1 MSKCQS
7 GAIFSERVLSAGS
20 RSAVQ
25 SATARVLLI
34 DDDAMWRY
42 LTSSALRERGFEV
55 QEADSAADLL
65 ERLAQWRPQLIILD
79 ALMPSLDGFAA
90 CRLVRDCPEHTL
102 LPVLMMT
109 SLDDESAISRAYEA
123 GASDFFI
130 KSTHWALL
138 AERVRHLLRMAEM
151 QHDLRSSHQRLAE
164 AQSVGGVGSFELDVE
179 SGVLSGAPGSFV
191 MFGFNENLT
200 AVQVAQLRMLADPAC
215 LPALDQAMRDTII
228 HHLPLNCEFSVRVP
242 DGGIRLVRIEASPVV
257 NDAGRVTMLTGVTHD
272 VTEKREAQDELTRM
286 ARFDRLTGLPNRA
299 SFLAQ
304 CAEAIAAA
312 RAGGWSVAVAV
323 ADIDRFAHVNERFGQ
338 IGGDDLLCQMSRR
351 LDFALN
357 GAAARHD
364 PAHRPILARLAG
376 DDFAVLLPC
385 VHDVGEVDTRLERLH
400 ETMRQPIDLA
410 GGLCMVSAS
419 MGVAL
424 YPRDGDSAGLLLS
437 RADLATSTV
446 KAQGRNGVHWYSP
459 ALDQKGQV
467 KLELAADLRRAIER
481 GELELH
487 YQPIVDVERRVL
499 HGVEALMRWRK
510 PGALVSP
517 ADFIPL
523 AEETGMIIPMGEWA
537 IYQACRQ
544 LSQWQS
550 EGIDVGLVA
559 INLPSAHFE
568 RLSLLRTVQRAMG
581 DYGLPPGSLELELT
595 ETGLVRDLDRTL
607 PKLIALRDAGVAIA
621 IDDFGTGYS
630 SLAYLARLPAAQ
642 LKIDRSFVSEMG
654 VSPQADTI
662 VRAIVALGR
671 GLGLELVAEGVET
684 VAQAHQLQALGCTL
698 MQGYLFA
705 RPVPPASLRETMES
719 ALRAVDRAVLREV
732 AGSSSDELPSRR
744 PIPQSTNPLRTA

>member
-1 MSKCQS
+1 
-7 GAIFSERVLSAGS
+7 
-20 RSAVQ
+20 
-25 SATARVLLI
+25 
-34 DDDAMWRY
+34 MWRY
-42 LTSSALRERGFEV
+42 LTSSALRDRGFEV

-65 ERLAQWRPQLIILD
+65 ERLAQWRPHLVILD
-79 ALMPSLDGFAA
+79 ALMPGLDGFAA

-109 SLDDESAISRAYEA
+109 SLDDESAISRAYDA

-138 AERVRHLLRMAEM
+138 GERVRHLLRMAEM

-164 AQSVGGVGSFELDVE
+164 AQSAGGVGSFEFDIE
-179 SGVLSGAPGSFV
+179 SGVLSGTPGSFS

-200 AVQVAQLRMLADPAC
+200 AVQIAQLRALAEPDS
-215 LPALDQAMRDTII
+215 LPALEQAMRDAII
-228 HHLPLNCEFSVRVP
+228 QRGPLNCEFSVRIP
-242 DGGIRLVRIEASPVV
+242 DSGVRLVRIEATPVV
-257 NDAGRVTMLTGVTHD
+257 NDAGRVTVLTGVMHD

-338 IGGDDLLCQMSRR
+338 IGGDDLLCQMSRG

-364 PAHRPILARLAG
+364 VAPVHRPMLARLAG

-467 KLELAADLRRAIER
+467 KLELAADLRRAIEQ
-481 GELELH
+481 GEVELH

-510 PGALVSP
+510 PGTLVSP

-544 LSQWQS
+544 LSQWHA
-550 EGIDVGLVA
+550 EGIDLGMVA

-568 RLSLLRTVQRAMG
+568 RLSLLHTVQRAMG
-581 DYGLPPGSLELELT
+581 DHGLPPGSLELELT

-630 SLAYLARLPAAQ
+630 SLSYLARLPVAQ
-642 LKIDRSFVSEMG
+642 LKIDRSFVNEMG

-684 VAQAHQLQALGCTL
+684 VAQAHRLQALGCTL

-705 RPVPPASLRETMES
+705 RPTQPSGLRATMDG
-719 ALRAVDRAVLREV
+719 ALRAVDRAVLREG
-732 AGSSSDELPSRR
+732 AGSSSDGPSVRR
-744 PIPQSTNPLRTA
+744 PFASTTEVPLHRRLAGPVR

>member
-1 MSKCQS
+1 MSKCER
-7 GAIFSERVLSAGS
+7 GAVFSESILSAGS

-55 QEADSAADLL
+55 QEADSATDLL
-65 ERLAQWRPQLIILD
+65 ERLAQGHPHLVILD
-79 ALMPSLDGFAA
+79 AMMPGLDGFAA

-151 QHDLRSSHQRLAE
+151 QHDLRASHQRLAE
-164 AQSVGGVGSFELDVE
+164 AQSAGGVGSFDLDVE
-179 SGVLSGAPGSFV
+179 SGVLSGAPGSFA
-191 MFGFNENLT
+191 MFGLNEHLT
-200 AVQVAQLRMLADPAC
+200 AVQLAQLRSLIDPGS
-215 LPALDQAMRDTII
+215 LSTFDQAMRDSIR
-228 HHLPLNCEFSVRVP
+228 LRVPLHCEFGVRVA
-242 DGGIRLVRIEASPVV
+242 DSDTRLVRMEATPLV
-257 NDAGRVTMLTGVTHD
+257 NDSGRVTALTGVLYD
-272 VTEKREAQDELTRM
+272 VTEQREVQDELTRM
-286 ARFDRLTGLPNRA
+286 TRFDRLTGLPNRA
-299 SFLAQ
+299 SFLVQ

-338 IGGDDLLCQMSRR
+338 VGGDDLLCQMGRR
-351 LDFALN
+351 LDLALN
-357 GAAARHD
+357 TGEARHEVT
-364 PAHRPILARLAG
+364 PLRRPMLARLAG

-385 VHDVGEVDTRLERLH
+385 VHDVAEVEARLERLH
-400 ETMRQPIDLA
+400 ETMRQPIDLV
-410 GGLCMVSAS
+410 GGPCMVSAS

-467 KLELAADLRRAIER
+467 KLELAADLRRAIEQ

-487 YQPIVDVERRVL
+487 YQTIVDVQRRVV

-510 PGALVSP
+510 RGALVSP

-523 AEETGMIIPMGEWA
+523 AEETGLIIPMGEWA

-544 LSQWQS
+544 VSHWKA
-550 EGIDVGLVA
+550 EGMAVGVVA

-568 RLSLLRTVQRAMG
+568 RLSLLHTVQRAMG
-581 DYGLPPGSLELELT
+581 DHALPPGSLELELT

-607 PKLIALRDAGVAIA
+607 PKLLALRDAGVAIA

-630 SLAYLARLPAAQ
+630 SLAYLARLPVAQ

-662 VRAIVALGR
+662 VRAIIALGR

-684 VAQAHQLQALGCTL
+684 VAQVHQLQALGCAL
-698 MQGYLFA
+698 MQGFLFG
-705 RPVPPASLRETMES
+705 RPVAPSGLRETMDA
-719 ALRAVDRAVLREV
+719 ALRAVDRCADGARAL
-732 AGSSSDELPSRR
+732 
-744 PIPQSTNPLRTA
+744 PQSTSPLRTA